1 MLILS
6 FLKISK
12 YKRIQDTSKINK
24 KYLDNETK
32 VQRNKMRDQNDFG
45 LLGHQVYLGTK

>member
-12 YKRIQDTSKINK
+12 YKWIQDTSKIK
-24 KYLDNETK
+24 KI
-32 VQRNKMRDQNDFG
+32 FG
-45 LLGHQVYLGTK
+45 QWD